1 MEGNMRE
8 YMPNS
13 FARFA
18 LIASSVLL
26 TGVLIFRASLLVAA
40 GDAEA
45 TYKAKCAMCHGP
57 DGSGATPTGKS
68 LKVRDLRSPEVQKQ
82 TDAELNDIVSK
93 GKNKMP
99 AFGKSLKPDEV
110 SGLVAYARDL
120 AKKK

>member
-1 MEGNMRE
+1 MRDHL
-8 YMPNS
+8 PNS
-13 FARFA
+13 SARVA
-18 LIASSVLL
+18 LIATSVLL
-26 TGVLIFRASLLVAA
+26 AAVLIFRASLLVAA

-68 LKVRDLRSPEVQKQ
+68 LKIRDLRSPEVQKQ
-82 TDAELNDIVSK
+82 SDVELSDIVGK

-99 AFGKSLKPDEV
+99 SFAKSLKPDDV
-110 SGLVAYARDL
+110 SGLVAFTRDL

>member
-1 MEGNMRE
+1 MRDRL
-8 YMPNS
+8 PNS
-13 FARFA
+13 FARFT
-18 LIASSVLL
+18 LIATSVLL
-26 TGVLIFRASLLVAA
+26 AAVLVFRTSLLVAA

-57 DGSGATPTGKS
+57 DGAGATPTGKT

-82 TDAELNDIVSK
+82 SDAELNDIVGK

-99 AFGKSLKPDEV
+99 AFAKSLKPDEV
-110 SGLVAYARDL
+110 SGLVAFTRDL